1 MAIDFNTAGP
11 QREIEVIPAR
21 TIAVVQIAV
30 RPGGGS
36 YGGWLR
42 PSNKKD
48 PITGQSTS
56 QGLDLEFT
64 VVEGPYNKR
73 KFWQLLTL
81 EESNGNT
88 QAHDIS
94 METLRAI
101 IESARGV
108 LPNDESED
116 AKAKRSITG
125 WGDLHGLRFVAQIG
139 VRPPEGN
146 YPAKNTLAGVITPDR
161 KSFGSRLLRSRFS
174 RSNPRPTAPA
184 TAPHQQQV
192 QRHRR
197 RAHRRQPLSRGQ
209 AGLSDHGRNH
219 QA

>member
-146 YPAKNTLAGVITPDR
+146 YPAKNTLAGVITPD
-161 KSFGSRLLRSRFS
+161 KKELWKPIAQVPVQPIQPKTNGTGNGATPAASATTQTSGASPAFS
-174 RSNPRPTAPA
+174 PYHAPA
-184 TAPHQQQV
+184 
-192 QRHRR
+192 R
-197 RAHRRQPLSRGQ
+197 LG
-209 AGLSDHGRNH
+209 
-219 QA
+219 